1 MPGGQRTLTIKF
13 IGDAKSTERAMKD
26 VVSGLDDTT
35 SAGKRY
41 AAAIDQMTEKAVSGA
56 KQQSAAIE
64 ALSNALGSDT
74 VAAIERAGGSVEE
87 WVTKLKRAGLS
98 LEDLQGDV
106 DDVAASIRRAEAANG
121 TFDDLGTRTHTA
133 TREVEGLRT
142 ESDQTKSVLA
152 NMVGNSVQ
160 DLGALG
166 GVAGTVG
173 MAIGQIGEYATEGGI
188 GLAGIAKYA
197 GPMAGVA
204 IAGLAISKAV
214 GAIQKK
220 AEDARKETES
230 LGAALDD
237 LAKGDARAAAAKF
250 YETYS
255 KVEDRFKSLGLTA
268 TDWLD
273 MMRGQGTLLRDLNR
287 QYEVLADKVYAAQ
300 SGVGSLSDAD
310 LKQFELLS
318 DLIPQLE
325 SQVNHLDNAVTGYDK
340 ETEAVQLLTRELQG
354 QQPVNRELINQYG
367 RIIDRVDGVGAA
379 MQETTEEAIDPMQ
392 QALDDLGVQY
402 DKLKG
407 KFDDRAA
414 IDRANEALAN
424 LMTTMVDEK
433 ATWTDL
439 RQASDDY
446 ALALADVVMA
456 MDDIPTEVKSMFL
469 ADIDAGQLNFVQGQ
483 LDALAHV
490 RTAEFQLLI
499 TTVASDELKQM
510 ELRFN
515 RDINGN
521 GVIGRAAGGSVSPG
535 QVYAVGDNP
544 DGSWNSTTELFVP
557 NAAGSILSAA
567 DSRAALAGG
576 GTTVYLTQVIPPNPD
591 VAAWGRQTVEAIL
604 AYQRQAGP
612 VFQTVRG

>member
-310 LKQFELLS
+310 LKQFDLLS

-354 QQPVNRELINQYG
+354 QQPANRELINQYG
-367 RIIDRVDGVGAA
+367 RIIDRTEGVGAA
-379 MQETTEEAIDPMQ
+379 MQETTGEAIDPMQ

-424 LMTTMVDEK
+424 LMTTAADEK
-433 ATWTDL
+433 STWTDL

-535 QVYAVGDNP
+535 MVYAVGDNP

-557 NAAGSILSAA
+557 NTAGSILSAA
-567 DSRAALAGG
+567 DSRAALGG
-576 GTTVYLTQVIPPNPD
+576 GSTTVYLTQVIPPNPD

-604 AYQRQAGP
+604 AYQKQAGP
-612 VFQTVRG
+612 VFQTVR

>member
-340 ETEAVQLLTRELQG
+340 ETEAVQVLTRELQG

-367 RIIDRVDGVGAA
+367 RIIDRTEGVGAA
-379 MQETTEEAIDPMQ
+379 MQETTGEAIDPMQ

-424 LMTTMVDEK
+424 LMTTAADEK
-433 ATWTDL
+433 STWTDL

-510 ELRFN
+510 EIRFN
-515 RDINGN
+515 CDINGN

-535 QVYAVGDNP
+535 MVYAVGDNP

-557 NAAGSILSAA
+557 NTAGSILSAA
-567 DSRAALAGG
+567 DSRAALGG
-576 GTTVYLTQVIPPNPD
+576 GSTTVYLTQVIPPNPD

-604 AYQRQAGP
+604 AYQKQAGP
-612 VFQTVRG
+612 VFQTVR